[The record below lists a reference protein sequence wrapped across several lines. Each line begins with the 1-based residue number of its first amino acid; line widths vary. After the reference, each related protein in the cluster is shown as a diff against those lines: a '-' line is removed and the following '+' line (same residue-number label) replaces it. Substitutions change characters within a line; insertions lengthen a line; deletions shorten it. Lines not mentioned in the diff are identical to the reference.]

1 MDIDEQVRPED
12 KAILLIDKSLGIMPG
27 THTLK
32 RRVLFILKKIFWV
45 LSLCLGSEFLLTPRD
60 ENSMGC

>member
-27 THTLK
+27 THIMK
-32 RRVLFILKKIFWV
+32 RRVLFILKKIF
-45 LSLCLGSEFLLTPRD
+45 
-60 ENSMGC
+60 